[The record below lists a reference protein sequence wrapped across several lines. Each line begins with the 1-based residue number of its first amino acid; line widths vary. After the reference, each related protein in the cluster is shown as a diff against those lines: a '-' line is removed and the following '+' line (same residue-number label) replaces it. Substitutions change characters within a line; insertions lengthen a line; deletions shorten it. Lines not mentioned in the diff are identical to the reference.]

1 VRRRRRR
8 RRRRRTMTTA
18 SRARKPACGGPW
30 RFARAA
36 HRSAL
41 WALGSS
47 GIRVLVATLA
57 LLTR

>member
-1 VRRRRRR
+1 
-8 RRRRRTMTTA
+8 MTTA